1 MDGGSEPF
9 NFNIG
14 RDVSLIYTHTPIGSE
29 AELIL
34 HRFIQQADEE
44 LFEKKKKGD

>member
-1 MDGGSEPF
+1 MYP
-9 NFNIG
+9 
-14 RDVSLIYTHTPIGSE
+14 PIGSE

-44 LFEKKKKGD
+44 LFEKKKK

>member
-1 MDGGSEPF
+1 MHP
-9 NFNIG
+9 
-14 RDVSLIYTHTPIGSE
+14 PIGSE

-44 LFEKKKKGD
+44 FFEKKKK